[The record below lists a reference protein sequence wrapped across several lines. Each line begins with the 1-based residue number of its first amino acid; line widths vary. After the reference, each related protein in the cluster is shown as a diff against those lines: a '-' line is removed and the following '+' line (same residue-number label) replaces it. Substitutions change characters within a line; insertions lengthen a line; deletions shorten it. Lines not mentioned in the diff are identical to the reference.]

1 MADSKNSW
9 VAVLTAVT
17 ALIGPLAG
25 FGGTA
30 TEDHRAA
37 ERHFWDQ
44 QIRVGKRLNWIT
56 GVASAAGVLGLIFVG
71 LGLRESRY
79 ATVASNRGWL
89 ATEQATLA
97 YQLAL
102 NEPIEYIISFK
113 NTGRSPVTDQG
124 WSIDYGTIQAPA
136 KSKDGIIDF
145 NDVHMSDNKTCD
157 HLYPT
162 DTNDVVYPG
171 DDGGRNLHTAE
182 PKKLLVV
189 DQAIISGAKYA
200 YFRGCI
206 AYHTM
211 GIVGKSGYCFIIIR
225 FTDMGGLVQEI
236 HKCQSGLSAE

>member
-97 YQLAL
+97 YPLAL
-102 NEPIEYIISFK
+102 NEPIEYKGGVSTTELSKHQQSPKMGSLILTMFICLTTKLAITSTPPIPMTLFIPVMMGAEIFIRLNQK
-113 NTGRSPVTDQG
+113 NY
-124 WSIDYGTIQAPA
+124 W
-136 KSKDGIIDF
+136 
-145 NDVHMSDNKTCD
+145 
-157 HLYPT
+157 
-162 DTNDVVYPG
+162 
-171 DDGGRNLHTAE
+171 
-182 PKKLLVV
+182 
-189 DQAIISGAKYA
+189 
-200 YFRGCI
+200 
-206 AYHTM
+206 
-211 GIVGKSGYCFIIIR
+211 
-225 FTDMGGLVQEI
+225 
-236 HKCQSGLSAE
+236 